1 MTTANPTVTPVS
13 EPEQTPEFQGPN
25 PNELGT
31 ERTPSL
37 FGRLF
42 FPVVFAALAVWG
54 VLIAMGDPVPKEAF
68 DPTTEF
74 DLSDPVIFG
83 DLGFLT
89 INKGVVYLLIALAG
103 CIAFAVYVN
112 KTIVKRLK
120 QETKTQSAIEGVYE
134 FSYDQIAGSL
144 PSGKV
149 FNRYM
154 PYTASIFVFVWLLNM
169 TSFVPLPLNTHY
181 NINDIDWL
189 YSFGVYAVTSNIFC
203 TITLALLTFLAY
215 HYEGVKAHGLGGYLK
230 TWTAGQKGG
239 AGAFVFVVEA
249 LTNLVLKPLSLG
261 VRLFA
266 NMMSGHILILLMM
279 ALAGIIGGAVLV
291 SVLAQTAG
299 VVVALA
305 FYLFEMGLVA
315 SLQAFIMAVLS
326 AIYIG
331 SAAEEHH

>member
-1 MTTANPTVTPVS
+1 MTVTTIA
-13 EPEQTPEFQGPN
+13 EPEHVPVPH
-25 PNELGT
+25 
-31 ERTPSL
+31 TPSPNDL
-37 FGRLF
+37 HESKQPSLLGKVF

-54 VLIAMGDPVPKEAF
+54 VIIAMSDPVPAEEF
-68 DPTTEF
+68 DPTGEF
-74 DLSDPVIFG
+74 ALEPLFG
-83 DLGFLT
+83 TYDGFFS
-89 INKGVVYLLIALAG
+89 INKGVVYLGIALLG
-103 CIAFAVYVN
+103 CVLFAWYVN
-112 KTIVKRLK
+112 RTVVRRLR
-120 QETKTQSAIEGVYE
+120 QETKTQSAVEGVYE
-134 FSYDQIAGSL
+134 FAFDNIASAL
-144 PSGKV
+144 PEGKV

-154 PYTASIFVFVWLLNM
+154 PYTAAIFVFVWLLNM
-169 TSFVPLPLNTHY
+169 TSFVPLPLNTHH
-181 NINDIDWL
+181 NIGDIDFL

-203 TITLALLTFLAY
+203 TATLAVLTFFIY

-239 AGAFVFVVEA
+239 AGAVVFVVEA
-249 LTNLVLKPLSLG
+249 LPNRVLKPLSLA

-266 NMMSGHILILLMM
+266 NMLSGHILILLML
-279 ALAGIIGGAVLV
+279 ALSGIIAGAVFV

-315 SLQAFIMAVLS
+315 SLQAFIFAVLS